1 MLLYY
6 KLKKTFR
13 IAKNKV
19 ILYISTKLL
28 SRLFQVFM
36 NSVIFFCI
44 KFILRGNQMT
54 LLIDLLIRKQV
65 K

>member
-36 NSVIFFCI
+36 NSDIFFCI

-54 LLIDLLIRKQV
+54 LIIDLLNRKQV